1 MEMAAKTSKSND
13 LSDTLIELNDLSVNF
28 GRQPVLRNITL
39 SIPRG
44 QTLAVIGESGC
55 GKTVLLKTIVGL
67 LRPLSGHVVFDGQR
81 IDELSDKELTAQR
94 TRFGFVFQ
102 GAALFDSMTIADNV
116 AFPLREN
123 RSMRADEIEKITYE
137 RVAQV

>member
-1 MEMAAKTSKSND
+1 MAAKTPKANED
-13 LSDTLIELNDLSVNF
+13 DDEFIELKDLNVNF
-28 GRQPVLRNITL
+28 GRQVVLRDISL

-55 GKTVLLKTIVGL
+55 GKTVLLKTIIGL
-67 LRPLSGHVVFDGQR
+67 LRPTSGHVVFDGQR
-81 IDELSDKELTAQR
+81 IDELSDKELTALR

-116 AFPLREN
+116 AFPLWEARRLGAE
-123 RSMRADEIEKITYE
+123 EIEKITYE
-137 RVAQV
+137 RV